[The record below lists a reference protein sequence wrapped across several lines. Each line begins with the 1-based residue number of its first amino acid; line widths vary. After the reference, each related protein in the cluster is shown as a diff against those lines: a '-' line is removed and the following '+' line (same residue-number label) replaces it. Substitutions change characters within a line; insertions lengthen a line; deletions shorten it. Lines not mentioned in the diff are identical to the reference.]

1 MGGTLKDVMDELT
14 PERRA
19 RIEARAD
26 EIYREYNAS
35 TDAAA
40 PQSWSQELRPD
51 ADDDDSDEELTA

>member
-26 EIYREYNAS
+26 EIYREYMR
-35 TDAAA
+35 
-40 PQSWSQELRPD
+40 LRMPLHRKAGRKNCD
-51 ADDDDSDEELTA
+51 LTPMMTTAMKS